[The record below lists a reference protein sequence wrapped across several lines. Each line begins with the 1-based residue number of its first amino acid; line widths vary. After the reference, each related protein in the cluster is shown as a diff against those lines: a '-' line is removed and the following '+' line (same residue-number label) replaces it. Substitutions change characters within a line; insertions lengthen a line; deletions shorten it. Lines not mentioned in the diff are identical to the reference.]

1 MKSPLIQIKN
11 LHISFLAAETPSV
24 ATTLE
29 PFAVKR
35 SSAVDNATSVPALGE
50 FWPGQGGIY
59 AGIRQYADGLRH
71 VVFSAE
77 DVGEHEWGA
86 YGVEVEASS
95 RIDGRINSQVLT
107 ANGGHPAA
115 SAAAN
120 YTADGLTDFYLPS
133 IGELSHGWQF
143 IPEHF
148 KRDWHW
154 SSTQRSADN
163 AFYVYFDDGDQNGYG
178 KSNELRVRPVRSWL
192 I

>member
-1 MKSPLIQIKN
+1 MHSN
-11 LHISFLAAETPSV
+11 AAEQITI
-24 ATTLE
+24 
-29 PFAVKR
+29 
-35 SSAVDNATSVPALGE
+35 PAIGAI
-50 FWPGQGGIY
+50 WPGQGGIY
-59 AGIRQYADGLRH
+59 SGIRQYADGLRH

-107 ANGGHPAA
+107 TNDGHPAA

-154 SSTQRSADN
+154 SSTQRSAN
-163 AFYVYFDDGDQNGYG
+163 YAFTMNFVVGYQGSFDKG
-178 KSNELRVRPVRSWL
+178 NELRVRPVRSWL

>member
-1 MKSPLIQIKN
+1 MHLVTRVHWESNRTTDEESTMQ
-11 LHISFLAAETPSV
+11 SSAAEQITI
-24 ATTLE
+24 
-29 PFAVKR
+29 
-35 SSAVDNATSVPALGE
+35 PAIGAI
-50 FWPGQGGIY
+50 WPGQGGIY

-95 RIDGRINSQVLT
+95 RIDVCINSQVLT
-107 ANGGHPAA
+107 ANEGHPAA

-154 SSTQRSADN
+154 SSTQRSANN
-163 AFYVYFDDGDQNGYG
+163 AFFMTFGDGYQTSYV
-178 KSNELRVRPVRSWL
+178 KLNELRVRPVRSWL

>member
-1 MKSPLIQIKN
+1 MQSNAAKQIT
-11 LHISFLAAETPSV
+11 I
-24 ATTLE
+24 
-29 PFAVKR
+29 
-35 SSAVDNATSVPALGE
+35 PAIGAI
-50 FWPGQGGIY
+50 WPGQGGIY

-86 YGVEVEASS
+86 YGLEVEASS

-107 ANGGHPAA
+107 ANDSHPAA

-120 YTADGLTDFYLPS
+120 YTAAGHTDFYLPS

-154 SSTQRSADN
+154 SSTQRSAYS
-163 AFYVYFDDGDQNGYG
+163 AFSMGFVDGFQDFHDEGG
-178 KSNELRVRPVRSWL
+178 ELRVRPVRSWL

>member
-1 MKSPLIQIKN
+1 MHLVTRVHWENNRKSDEESPMQSN
-11 LHISFLAAETPSV
+11 AAEQITI
-24 ATTLE
+24 
-29 PFAVKR
+29 
-35 SSAVDNATSVPALGE
+35 PAIGAI
-50 FWPGQGGIY
+50 WPGQGGIY

-95 RIDGRINSQVLT
+95 RIDGRINTQVLT
-107 ANGGHPAA
+107 ANDGHPAA

-154 SSTQRSADN
+154 SSTQRSADL
-163 AFYVYFDDGDQNGYG
+163 AFYMYFDGGSQLSYV
-178 KSNELRVRPVRSWL
+178 KYNELRVRPVRSWL

>member
-1 MKSPLIQIKN
+1 MQSN
-11 LHISFLAAETPSV
+11 AAEQITI
-24 ATTLE
+24 
-29 PFAVKR
+29 
-35 SSAVDNATSVPALGE
+35 PAIGAI
-50 FWPGQGGIY
+50 WPGQGGIY

-107 ANGGHPAA
+107 ANDGHPAA

-133 IGELSHGWQF
+133 IGELNYGWQF

-154 SSTQRSADN
+154 SSTQRSAN
-163 AFYVYFDDGDQNGYG
+163 YAFYVYFDVGLQDLNA
-178 KSNELRVRPVRSWL
+178 KSLELRVRPVRSWL

>member
-1 MKSPLIQIKN
+1 MHLVTRVHWESNRASDEESTMQSN
-11 LHISFLAAETPSV
+11 AAEQITI
-24 ATTLE
+24 
-29 PFAVKR
+29 
-35 SSAVDNATSVPALGE
+35 PAIGAI
-50 FWPGQGGIY
+50 WPGQGGIY

-86 YGVEVEASS
+86 HGVEVEASS
-95 RIDGRINSQVLT
+95 RTDGRINTQVLT
-107 ANGGHPAA
+107 ANDNHPAA

-133 IGELSHGWQF
+133 IGELSHGWQL
-143 IPEHF
+143 IPENF

-154 SSTQRSADN
+154 SSTQRSAYI
-163 AFYVYFDDGDQNGYG
+163 AFTMLFADGYQDSYD
-178 KSNELRVRPVRSWL
+178 KLYELRVRPVRSWL

>member
-1 MKSPLIQIKN
+1 MQSN
-11 LHISFLAAETPSV
+11 AAEQITTPAIGV
-24 ATTLE
+24 IWL
-29 PFAVKR
+29 
-35 SSAVDNATSVPALGE
+35 
-50 FWPGQGGIY
+50 GQGGIY

-107 ANGGHPAA
+107 ANDGHPAA

-163 AFYVYFDDGDQNGYG
+163 AFYMFFGAGTQVYGD
-178 KSNELRVRPVRSWL
+178 KDSELRVRPVRSWL

>member
-1 MKSPLIQIKN
+1 MTTQEK
-11 LHISFLAAETPSV
+11 
-24 ATTLE
+24 ATIPE
-29 PFAVKR
+29 IGAI
-35 SSAVDNATSVPALGE
+35 
-50 FWPGQGGIY
+50 WPGQGGIY

-107 ANGGHPAA
+107 ANDGHPAA

-120 YTADGLTDFYLPS
+120 YTSDGLTDFYLPS

-143 IPEHF
+143 IPENF
-148 KRDWHW
+148 GSSWNW
-154 SSTQRSADN
+154 SSTQRSAYN
-163 AFYVYFDDGDQNGYG
+163 AFGMHFDDGTQDFLG
-178 KSNELRVRPVRSWL
+178 KSYELRVRPVRSFP

>member
-1 MKSPLIQIKN
+1 MTTQEK
-11 LHISFLAAETPSV
+11 
-24 ATTLE
+24 ATI
-29 PFAVKR
+29 
-35 SSAVDNATSVPALGE
+35 PAIGAI
-50 FWPGQGGIY
+50 WPGQGGIY

-95 RIDGRINSQVLT
+95 RIDGRINSHVLT
-107 ANGGHPAA
+107 DNDGHPAA

-154 SSTQRSADN
+154 SSSQRSAYF
-163 AFYVYFDDGDQNGYG
+163 AFGMLFDGGIQGSTG
-178 KSNELRVRPVRSWL
+178 KNDELRVRPVRSWL

>member
-1 MKSPLIQIKN
+1 MQS
-11 LHISFLAAETPSV
+11 SAAEQITI
-24 ATTLE
+24 
-29 PFAVKR
+29 
-35 SSAVDNATSVPALGE
+35 PAIGAI
-50 FWPGQGGIY
+50 WPGQGGIY

-86 YGVEVEASS
+86 YGVGVEASS

-115 SAAAN
+115 SSAAN

-154 SSTQRSADN
+154 SSTQRSAYY
-163 AFYVYFDDGDQNGYG
+163 AFFMHFDVGNQNYHVKYV
-178 KSNELRVRPVRSWL
+178 ELRVRPVRRL
-192 I
+192 FI

>member
-1 MKSPLIQIKN
+1 MQS
-11 LHISFLAAETPSV
+11 SAAEQITI
-24 ATTLE
+24 
-29 PFAVKR
+29 
-35 SSAVDNATSVPALGE
+35 PAIGAI
-50 FWPGQGGIY
+50 WPGQGGIY
-59 AGIRQYADGLRH
+59 SGIRQYADGLRH

-107 ANGGHPAA
+107 TNDGHPAA

-154 SSTQRSADN
+154 SSTQRSAYL
-163 AFYVYFDDGDQNGYG
+163 AFFMLFADGNQTNNVKGG
-178 KSNELRVRPVRSWL
+178 ELRVRPVRSWL

>member
-1 MKSPLIQIKN
+1 MQSN
-11 LHISFLAAETPSV
+11 AAEQITI
-24 ATTLE
+24 
-29 PFAVKR
+29 
-35 SSAVDNATSVPALGE
+35 PAIGAI
-50 FWPGQGGIY
+50 WTGQGGIY

-77 DVGEHEWGA
+77 DVGDHEWGV
-86 YGVEVEASS
+86 YGVEVEAGS

-107 ANGGHPAA
+107 ANDGHPAA

-120 YTADGLTDFYLPS
+120 YTADGLTDFYLPG

-154 SSTQRSADN
+154 SSTQRSAN
-163 AFYVYFDDGDQNGYG
+163 YAFYMYFDDGLQDDLG
-178 KSNELRVRPVRSWL
+178 KSHELRVRPVRSWL

>member
-1 MKSPLIQIKN
+1 MTTQEK
-11 LHISFLAAETPSV
+11 
-24 ATTLE
+24 AT
-29 PFAVKR
+29 F
-35 SSAVDNATSVPALGE
+35 PAIGAI
-50 FWPGQGGIY
+50 WPGQGGIY

-77 DVGEHEWGA
+77 DVGEHQWGA
-86 YGVEVEASS
+86 YDVEVEASS
-95 RIDGRINSQVLT
+95 RFDGRINSQVLT
-107 ANGGHPAA
+107 ANVAHTAA

-148 KRDWHW
+148 KLDWHW
-154 SSTQRSADN
+154 SSTQRSANN
-163 AFYVYFDDGDQNGYG
+163 AFLMYFVNGSQYNSG
-178 KSNELRVRPVRSWL
+178 KSNELRVRPVRSFP